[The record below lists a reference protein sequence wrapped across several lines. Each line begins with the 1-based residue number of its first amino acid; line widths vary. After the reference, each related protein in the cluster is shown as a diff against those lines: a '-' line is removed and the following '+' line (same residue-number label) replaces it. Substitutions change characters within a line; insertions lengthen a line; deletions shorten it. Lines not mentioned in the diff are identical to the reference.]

1 MIHRF
6 SFLTHEFNAIS
17 SMFESITHIMAL
29 ASICFVI
36 FAILRLLMFRRWR
49 PAATAPALPVTVL
62 KPVCGLEPGLY
73 ENLKSFCEQ
82 DYPGYQ
88 VIFGV
93 SDRNDPALE
102 VINDLMCELSDKD
115 LSVVINDHMIGSN
128 RKVSNLAN
136 IYSKAKHDIL
146 VIADSDMQVDKD
158 YLRSV
163 VMPLQ
168 DPTVG
173 VVTCLYSGIAR
184 GGLASVLGAAFI
196 NEWFLPSV
204 LVALSFQKIK
214 YCFGSTMVV
223 RRDLLEQI
231 GGFARFAQLLADD
244 YMLGKIISDAG
255 YKVYLSPYVV
265 GNVVYEPN
273 IKALFQHELRWAVT
287 VRSVRPVGYSLSCIT
302 YAVPMTLL
310 YMLASS
316 FRIDSVIMVGAAVG
330 LRILMHF
337 TARYSL
343 QLKSSAWY
351 WLMPFRDILSFA
363 VWAASFFSKNIHW
376 RQYTYSLQN
385 DGQITTTEQMKISE
399 NVIP

>member
-1 MIHRF
+1 MIQSF
-6 SFLTHEFNAIS
+6 SFLTSEINTIS
-17 SMFESITHIMAL
+17 SMLVSLTHVLAL
-29 ASICFVI
+29 ASVGYVT
-36 FAILRLLMFRRWR
+36 FAIWQLLKFSKR
-49 PAATAPALPVTVL
+49 PLADNAPTPPVTVL

-73 ENLKSFCEQ
+73 ENLLSFCEQ
-82 DYPGYQ
+82 DYPDYQ

-93 SDRNDPALE
+93 SDSNDPALD
-102 VINDLMCELSDKD
+102 IIHQLIRDLPDKD
-115 LSVVINDHMIGSN
+115 LEVVIDSRMIGSN

-136 IYSKAKHDIL
+136 IYGQSKHDVL
-146 VIADSDMQVDKD
+146 VMADSDMQVGRD

-163 VMPLQ
+163 IMPLQ
-168 DPTVG
+168 DPKVG

-184 GGLASVLGAAFI
+184 DGLASVLGAAFI

-204 LVALSFQKIK
+204 LVALSFSKIK

-223 RRDLLEQI
+223 RRQLLEQI
-231 GGFARFAQLLADD
+231 GGFARLSQLLADD

-255 YKVYLSPYVV
+255 YKVCLSNYVV
-265 GNVVYEPN
+265 GNIVYEPN
-273 IKALFQHELRWAVT
+273 IKALFRHELRWAVT
-287 VRSVRPVGYSLSCIT
+287 VRSVQPIGYTFSFVT
-302 YAVPMTLL
+302 YAVPMALL
-310 YMLASS
+310 YAVASA
-316 FRIDSVIMVGAAVG
+316 FRADSVIMIGAAAM

-343 QLKSSAWY
+343 RLNGWAWF
-351 WLMPFRDILSFA
+351 WLMPFRDILSFM

-376 RQYTYSLQN
+376 RQHTYSLQN

>member
-1 MIHRF
+1 MLVT
-6 SFLTHEFNAIS
+6 LTHIL
-17 SMFESITHIMAL
+17 AL
-29 ASICFVI
+29 ASVGFVT
-36 FAILRLLMFRRWR
+36 FAIWQLLKFSRRRL
-49 PAATAPALPVTVL
+49 PENAPTPPVTVL

-73 ENLKSFCEQ
+73 ENLLSFCEQ
-82 DYPGYQ
+82 DYPDYQ

-93 SDRNDPALE
+93 SDSNDPALD
-102 VINDLMCELSDKD
+102 IIHQLIRDLPDKD
-115 LSVVINDHMIGSN
+115 LSVVIDSRMIGSN

-136 IYSKAKHDIL
+136 IYGQAKHDVL
-146 VIADSDMQVDKD
+146 VMADSDMQVGRD

-163 VMPLQ
+163 IMPLQ
-168 DPTVG
+168 DPKVG

-204 LVALSFQKIK
+204 LVALSFSKIK

-223 RRDLLEQI
+223 RRKLLEQI
-231 GGFARFAQLLADD
+231 GGFARFSQLLADD
-244 YMLGKIISDAG
+244 YMLGKVISDAG
-255 YKVYLSPYVV
+255 YEVFLSSYVV

-287 VRSVRPVGYSLSCIT
+287 VRSVRPVGYTFSFIT
-302 YAVPMTLL
+302 YTVPMALL
-310 YMLASS
+310 YAVISS
-316 FRIDSVIMVGAAVG
+316 FRADSVIMIGAAVM

-343 QLKSSAWY
+343 RLNGQAWY
-351 WLMPFRDILSFA
+351 WLMPFRDILSFT

-376 RQYTYSLQN
+376 RQHTYSLQDN
-385 DGQITTTEQMKISE
+385 GQITTTEQMKVSE

>member
-1 MIHRF
+1 
-6 SFLTHEFNAIS
+6 
-17 SMFESITHIMAL
+17 MFISITYIIAL

-49 PAATAPALPVTVL
+49 PAENAPTPPVTVL

-73 ENLKSFCEQ
+73 ENLRSFCEQ
-82 DYPGYQ
+82 DYPDYQ

-93 SDRNDPALE
+93 SDRNDPALD
-102 VINDLMCELSDKD
+102 VIHQLINELQDND
-115 LSVVINDHMIGSN
+115 LSVVINDHLIGSN

-136 IYSKAKHDIL
+136 IYSQAKYDTL
-146 VIADSDMQVDKD
+146 VIADSDMQVGKD

-163 VMPLQ
+163 IMPLQ
-168 DPTVG
+168 DPGVG

-204 LVALSFQKIK
+204 LVAHSFQKIT

-287 VRSVRPVGYSLSCIT
+287 VRSVRPIGYSLSCIT

-310 YMLASS
+310 YMVVSS
-316 FRIDSVIMVGAAVG
+316 FEIESVIMVGAAVV

-343 QLKSSAWY
+343 KLEGNAWY

-363 VWAASFFSKNIHW
+363 VWAASFFSRNIHW

-385 DGQITTTEQMKISE
+385 NGQITTTEQMKISE

>member
-1 MIHRF
+1 MFHSL
-6 SFLTHEFNAIS
+6 SFLTPEITAIS
-17 SMFESITHIMAL
+17 PILISTTRIMAL
-29 ASICFVI
+29 ASICFVV
-36 FAILRLLMFRRWR
+36 FAIVRLLMFRRRR
-49 PAATAPALPVTVL
+49 PLENAPTPPVTIL

-73 ENLKSFCEQ
+73 ESLMTFCQQ
-82 DYPGYQ
+82 DYPDYQ
-88 VIFGV
+88 VIFGI
-93 SDRNDPALE
+93 SDRKDPALP
-102 VINDLMCELSDKD
+102 VIKKLISELPDKD
-115 LSVVINDHMIGSN
+115 LSVVINDRMIGSN

-136 IYSKAKHDIL
+136 IYSQAKHDVL
-146 VIADSDMQVDKD
+146 VIADSDMQVGND

-168 DPTVG
+168 DPGIG
-173 VVTCLYSGIAR
+173 VVTCLYAGIAR

-223 RRDLLEQI
+223 RRELLEQI

-255 YKVYLSPYVV
+255 YQVYLSPYVV
-265 GNVVYEPN
+265 GNIVFEPGL
-273 IKALFQHELRWAVT
+273 KALFQHELRWAVT
-287 VRSVRPVGYSLSCIT
+287 VRSVRPIGYSLSCIT

-310 YMLASS
+310 YTAASS
-316 FRIDSVIMVGAAVG
+316 FSIESVIMLGAAVL

-343 QLKSSAWY
+343 RLNGSAWY
-351 WLMPFRDILSFA
+351 WLMPFRDILSFT
-363 VWAASFFSKNIHW
+363 VWAASFFSRNIHW

-385 DGQITTTEQMKISE
+385 NGQITTTEQMKISE